1 MQLKTKFIL
10 LIALVTCCSY
20 GVTFYRTSSFQE
32 ELVVQQATR
41 QAKMLFNQIRITRQW
56 VADHNGLFLVKAPGV
71 EENPFLPNAQ
81 IQDDAGNWLVKRNPA
96 MVTRE
101 LSRYAAKEGMGQFNV
116 TSLNPKNPDNIPD
129 NFERTSLESFSL
141 GPAEAVAMETVDGK
155 NRLRYMAP
163 LEVDE
168 RCLGCH
174 TERGYE
180 VGDIHGGMSVSIP
193 MDWAYTEIRKN
204 NKLLL
209 NIAVA
214 TIVIVSLVIYV
225 LFNLLVGRRMKH
237 LARQMAAY
245 PDEKLP
251 DAPEFSDSKDE
262 IGALS
267 GNFHELCLRL
277 EQSQEELD
285 STREQVFQSEK
296 QAALGRLVAGVSH
309 EINNPLGGMQ
319 NCIQV
324 MQSSADQPEKMSRYL
339 ELLEQGVERI
349 KGTVQQLLDIGRQE
363 PMELQHGNVD
373 KMIRDCIELT
383 CVGRKNIDLELQ
395 LNVGYPLLVG
405 MEALRQV
412 IINLA
417 GNAVQ
422 SMGDKG
428 GVLSVKSSHKDNR
441 LTIIITDSGTGIPEE
456 FLDKIFE
463 PFFTTKDVGEGTGLG
478 LSVSYSLIEQMNG
491 ELTAHNAE
499 DGGAVFTVSLP
510 ILGNHEEVSDDN

>member
-1 MQLKTKFIL
+1 
-10 LIALVTCCSY
+10 
-20 GVTFYRTSSFQE
+20 
-32 ELVVQQATR
+32 
-41 QAKMLFNQIRITRQW
+41 
-56 VADHNGLFLVKAPGV
+56 
-71 EENPFLPNAQ
+71 
-81 IQDDAGNWLVKRNPA
+81 

-129 NFERTSLESFSL
+129 NFERSSLESFSGGL
-141 GPAEAVAMETVDGK
+141 SEAVAMETVDGK

-163 LEVDE
+163 LKVDD

-180 VGDIHGGMSVSIP
+180 IGDIHGGMSVSIP
-193 MDWAYTEIRKN
+193 MDWAYAEIRKN

-214 TIVIVSLVIYV
+214 TIVIVSLVIFI
-225 LFNLLVGRRMKH
+225 LFNLLVGKRLNH

-245 PDEKLP
+245 PNEKLP
-251 DAPEFSDSKDE
+251 DEPEFSGAKDE

-267 GNFHELCLRL
+267 GNFHELCTRL

-285 STREQVFQSEK
+285 ATREQVFQSEK

-324 MQSSADQPEKMSRYL
+324 MQNSADQPEKMTRYL
-339 ELLEQGVERI
+339 ELLEQGVDRI

-363 PMELQHGNVD
+363 PMELQYGDVD
-373 KMIRDCIELT
+373 KMVHDCIELT
-383 CVGRKNIDLELQ
+383 CVGRKNIALDLQ
-395 LNVGYPLLVG
+395 LNIGQPLLVG

-412 IINLA
+412 VINLA

-422 SMGDKG
+422 AMGDNG
-428 GVLSVKSSHKDNR
+428 GSLRVSSSYTENS
-441 LTIIITDSGTGIPEE
+441 LTIEIADSGPGIPEE
-456 FLDKIFE
+456 QLDKIFE
-463 PFFTTKDVGEGTGLG
+463 PFFTTKEVGEGTGLG

-491 ELTAHNAE
+491 ELSARNGE
-499 DGGAVFTVSLP
+499 NSGAVFKVSLP
-510 ILGNHEEVSDDN
+510 IPNNKEASDDN